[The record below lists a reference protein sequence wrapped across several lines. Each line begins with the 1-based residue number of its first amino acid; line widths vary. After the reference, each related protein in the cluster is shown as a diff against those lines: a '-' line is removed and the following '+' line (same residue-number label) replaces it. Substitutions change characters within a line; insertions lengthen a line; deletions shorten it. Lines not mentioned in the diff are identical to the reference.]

1 MKIGDLVRSAS
12 SPDSPLGLGVV
23 VGEGHNFQCRP
34 VFEVLWQ
41 NGDCFLTLP
50 EYLEVANEDR

>member
-1 MKIGDLVRSAS
+1 MKIGDLVRSAQD
-12 SPDSPLGLGVV
+12 PDIALGLGVV

-34 VFEVLWQ
+34 VFKVLWQ
-41 NGDCFLTLP
+41 NGDCFLALP